1 MRRALC
7 WHRLL
12 WLVVGWVFFVP
23 LSHAV
28 ESRGARSCANWQ
40 EGRLAE
46 KEAYSRIAEIDQTWL
61 VGYMSGLV
69 AGSGLDFFAGTDNRT
84 LFAMVDDYCV
94 LTPTGNLATAGVA
107 VARQLTQSKGLIYR
121 GTMP

>member
-1 MRRALC
+1 MRR
-7 WHRLL
+7 WL
-12 WLVVGWVFFVP
+12 WLVIGWAVFIS

-40 EGRLAE
+40 DGRLAE
-46 KEAYSRIAEIDQTWL
+46 KDAYSRIAEIDQTWL

-69 AGSGLDFFAGTDNRT
+69 AGAGLDFFAGTDNPT

-94 LTPTGNLATAGVA
+94 ATPTGNLATAGVA
-107 VARQLTQSKGLIYR
+107 VARQLMLEKGMVYG
-121 GTMP
+121 GTRP